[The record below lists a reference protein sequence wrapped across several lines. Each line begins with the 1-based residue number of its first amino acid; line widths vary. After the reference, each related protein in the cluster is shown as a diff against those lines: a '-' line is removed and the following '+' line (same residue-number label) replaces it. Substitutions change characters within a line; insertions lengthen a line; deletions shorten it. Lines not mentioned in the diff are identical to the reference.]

1 MHRVARPYQTQHGI
15 RFAEIFCDYVDAREA
30 QHRQHRQ
37 RYALDNGGVG
47 GVGMLRGL
55 DARFNDIVDAG
66 IDDDLNYDSFLAH
79 SDFHIVIR

>member
-1 MHRVARPYQTQHGI
+1 
-15 RFAEIFCDYVDAREA
+15 
-30 QHRQHRQ
+30 
-37 RYALDNGGVG
+37 
-47 GVGMLRGL
+47 MLRGL